1 MIKKTSCV
9 SITPIILCQQTNLN
23 RSNHISCGFAIVLCQ
38 NFTNVTFKLPKT
50 QLLTQTLCFLSA
62 LSPLLIMWR
71 NWAIPTY
78 GFRLLEDF
86 IFPTTPQRWDCCLRT
101 ERHESVCITCSIIDM
116 YFFFPPSSACTW
128 GKLPERQSNGEHHEA
143 AEGTTPVPPG
153 LDQAVCLFRY
163 VRCDRPPHLQRR
175 FPMESI
181 FQMTFVF
188 APAAEHSIIPVTS
201 ECQHLFPAKIMSRL
215 ARWTPITHEDYKV

>member
-1 MIKKTSCV
+1 MYLV
-9 SITPIILCQQTNLN
+9 EILRN
-23 RSNHISCGFAIVLCQ
+23 IA
-38 NFTNVTFKLPKT
+38 FKLRKT

-86 IFPTTPQRWDCCLRT
+86 IFPTTPQRWDCYRRT
-101 ERHESVCITCSIIDM
+101 GRHESVCITRSIIDM
-116 YFFFPPSSACTW
+116 FVCPPPSSACTW
-128 GKLPERQSNGEHHEA
+128 GKLPECQSNGEHHEA
-143 AEGTTPVPPG
+143 PEGTTPVPPG
-153 LDQAVCLFRY
+153 FDQTVCLFRF
-163 VRCDRPPHLQRR
+163 VRCDCLPQKKTCFFH
-175 FPMESI
+175 MENI
-181 FQMTFVF
+181 FQVIFVF

-201 ECQHLFPAKIMSRL
+201 ESQHLFPAKIMSRL